1 MIYRVVKYICIFAKA
16 EIFLI
21 LFQMK
26 TSEFKNTFKLILVLI
41 ITLYSFELLLSQSL
55 EADSLLKDY
64 DKMKSSEKIDTLSNL
79 SKYFYSSNPDRAI
92 EYGKLAIELA
102 DKKKDIK
109 KQAYNLRNIGLAF
122 YIKGERK
129 KALEY
134 FTNSYKLYETLGNKK
149 KMLLLK
155 SNLGL
160 VYTNLGEYDKSI
172 EALLEAEK
180 IFDGLPIEGL
190 DPNTLISVAD
200 NFSHTGQAYLRIK
213 NYSKSLYYHTK
224 AMEIY
229 DKLNSYDDVAN
240 TYNNI
245 GNIYFRLDKFDTA
258 KINYLKALKIYK
270 DKNDLKGLAHVYGSI
285 GNIYWID
292 ENYDSATYWIK
303 KSLSNYK
310 KAKNI
315 TGIAAM
321 LNNLGGLYIHLKEY
335 EKSKQMLDESL
346 ELARAINSKIRI
358 QQTLLAMSDLFEA
371 TGEYKKSR
379 NYLLQ
384 YSQIKD
390 TIYNENS
397 SRQIAEMQTKYE
409 TEKKEKEIQIQ
420 SLKLKSRERII
431 IFIVV
436 FILFIA
442 VLVILLFNRFKLKQR
457 NFQNE
462 LEKSNLEIE
471 QKLLRSQMN
480 PHFIFNSLNS
490 IKSFII
496 ENEPDSAEIYLGK
509 FAKLMRYILDNSRE
523 SFIPVEDEIN
533 TLQLYMELERVR
545 FSNKFD
551 FNIKIEPEIDVER
564 TYIPPMLIQPY
575 VENSIL
581 HGITK
586 KAEKG
591 IINIELKKENN
602 IIKCLIIDDGVGRK
616 GSQKLKN
623 QQKRKSLGMQLIKE
637 RLGLIN
643 KQMAETISVEIID
656 LKDEYGNATG
666 TKVELN
672 IPFEIE

>member
-1 MIYRVVKYICIFAKA
+1 MKIT
-16 EIFLI
+16 FL
-21 LFQMK
+21 
-26 TSEFKNTFKLILVLI
+26 KNSFKLILALI
-41 ITLYSFELLLSQSL
+41 ITFYSSGFLLSQSL
-55 EADSLLKDY
+55 ETDSLLKGF

-79 SKYFYSSNPDRAI
+79 SKYFYSSNPDKAI
-92 EYGKLAIELA
+92 EYGMLAVEFA
-102 DKKKDIK
+102 EKKKDINK
-109 KQAYNLRNIGLAF
+109 KAYNLRNIGLAF
-122 YIKGERK
+122 FIKGERK

-134 FTNSYKLYETLGNKK
+134 FKNSYELYETLENKK
-149 KMLLLK
+149 KILLLK
-155 SNLGL
+155 SNIGM
-160 VYTNLGEYDKSI
+160 VYYKLGEYDKSI
-172 EALLEAEK
+172 GVLLEAEK
-180 IFDGLPIEGL
+180 IFDELPTDDL
-190 DPNTLISVAD
+190 DTNTLINAAD
-200 NFSHTGQAYLRIK
+200 NFTKTGQTYLRIK
-213 NYSKSLYYHTK
+213 NYSKSLYYHNK

-229 DKLNSYDDVAN
+229 DMLNYYNEIAL

-245 GNIYFRLDKFDTA
+245 GNVYFRRNIFDTA
-258 KINYLKALKIYK
+258 KINYQKALTIYESE
-270 DKNDLKGLAHVYGSI
+270 NNVTGLAHTFGSI

-292 ENYDSATYWIK
+292 ENYDSAAYWIK

-321 LNNLGGLYIHLKEY
+321 LNNLGGLYVHLKEY

-346 ELARAINSKIRI
+346 ELARAINSKIRV
-358 QQTLLAMSDLFEA
+358 QQTFLALSDLYEA

-379 NYLLQ
+379 NYLLR
-384 YSQIKD
+384 YSEIKD

-420 SLKLKSRERII
+420 SLKLENRDRLF
-431 IFIVV
+431 IFIGV
-436 FILFIA
+436 FILFITL
-442 VLVILLFNRFKLKQR
+442 LVILLFNRYKLKQR

-551 FNIKIEPEIDVER
+551 FKINIEPEIDVER
-564 TYIPPMLIQPY
+564 TYISPMFIQPF

-581 HGITK
+581 HGVTK
-586 KAEKG
+586 KTNKG
-591 IINIELKKENN
+591 NINLNLIKEGN
-602 IIKCLIIDDGVGRK
+602 IIKCLIVDDGVGRER
-616 GSQKLKN
+616 SQKLKN
-623 QQKRKSLGMQLIKE
+623 QQTRKSLGMQLIKE

-643 KQMAETISVEIID
+643 KQIAETISVDIID
-656 LKDEYGNATG
+656 LKDENGNASG